1 MNDKSIASG
10 SCQCG
15 AVRFTVNGSLRHVIY
30 CHCEQCRR
38 ISGHYTAASA
48 THKDNLQLE
57 SEDHLAW
64 YGSSDIARR
73 AFCRVCGSS
82 LFWYSDSEDYMSIM
96 AGCID
101 QPSGLQAVEHI
112 YVDSKA
118 DYYVIND
125 GLPQHSQGKADYYDL
140 NDGWPQHSQDE

>member
-1 MNDKSIASG
+1 MNDQSTASG

-15 AVRFTVNGSLRHVIY
+15 AVRFTVNGSLRHIIY

-48 THKDNLQLE
+48 THKDNLQIG
-57 SEDHLAW
+57 SEDHLTW

-82 LFWYSDSEDYMSIM
+82 LFWYSDAEDYVSIM

-101 QPSGLQAVEHI
+101 QPSGLEAVEHI

-118 DYYVIND
+118 DYYEIND
-125 GLPQHSQGKADYYDL
+125 GLPQHSQGKVDYYDL